1 MKRWFVYP
9 DSQATRPA
17 ESEGFPTRME
27 ADEFAVMLY
36 GFHNTADLRRQTV
49 MGEPAKEAA

>member
-9 DSQATRPA
+9 NSQATRPA
-17 ESEGFPTRME
+17 EPNGFDVRME
-27 ADEFAVMLY
+27 AEEFAVMLY

-49 MGEPAKEAA
+49 VAEPAREAA